1 MANCFDPVAAGEA
14 AKLERQLRKGRNY
27 KKRTSKLE
35 PYRSEI
41 VSMFKT
47 NISLELIAVHLH
59 AEHGQ
64 KSARS
69 TIHRYLKSI
78 GVTRNG

>member
-1 MANCFDPVAAGEA
+1 MSFDPIAAGEA
-14 AKLERQLRKGRNY
+14 AKKERQLRRGRNY

-35 PYRSEI
+35 PHRAEI
-41 VSMFKT
+41 ASMFKA
-47 NISLELIAVHLH
+47 NISLDLIAVHLH
-59 AEHGQ
+59 TEHGL
-64 KSARS
+64 KTERS

>member
-1 MANCFDPVAAGEA
+1 MTDFDPIAAGEA
-14 AKLERQLRKGRNY
+14 AKNERQIRNGRNY

-35 PYRSEI
+35 PFRNEI
-41 VSMFKT
+41 AQMYT
-47 NISLELIAVHLH
+47 NGYSLDLITVHLH
-59 AEHGQ
+59 TIHGQ
-64 KSARS
+64 KAVRS